1 MSNCSSTQK
10 TAPVN
15 SGGEDSYVRNLW
27 RDLQFGLRLLWKNP
41 LFTSVAVLALA
52 LGIGANTAIFS
63 VVYATLLAPLPYRQ
77 PDRIVMVWS
86 KVGGDRNVSSAG
98 DFLEWK
104 RQSTS
109 FESMA
114 AWTGGQMSL
123 TVSGQPEQ
131 VESEPSTPGFLNVL
145 GQPLLLG
152 RDFLPEEGEVGKDQ
166 EVILTY
172 RLWKN
177 RFGADRDI
185 LGKQVR
191 MNGIPYTVVGVLA
204 PGATDRVQSELYV
217 PLAFKP
223 EQLNHD
229 YHWLLVMA
237 RLKPGVTLA
246 QANAD
251 MDSVTKHIAAVYP
264 KSNQGWGA
272 TVEPLQNDFL
282 SRDTQR
288 ALWMLL
294 GAVGFV
300 LLIACANVGNLLLA
314 RGTVR
319 QREIA
324 VRSSLGAT
332 RGQLFSQFLTE
343 SLALA
348 AIGGALGVGLAW
360 GFLQVIVALMPP
372 FTLPSE
378 ADLRLNLPVLL
389 FTLGTT
395 MLAGVLFGCAPGF
408 QAVRLN
414 LNETLKE
421 GGRTGLS
428 VGRQRARHALVLAEF
443 SLALTLLAAAGLAI
457 HSFWNVTHIDVGF
470 RTDHLLTFSLPM
482 PADRLKT
489 PEQMTAFYR
498 RLLERVQA
506 LPGITAVSASTGMP
520 LQGTSFG
527 MPFDIVGKPV
537 ADRSQRPGAGFNMVT
552 PGFFTT
558 FGIRISR
565 GRSFTEADVAGGLP
579 VAVVN
584 STFVKRYF
592 PNVDPFTQRISVEQL
607 IPGVTNL
614 GPPIDWQIVG
624 IYENVRNGGPKGNGF
639 PEIDVPFAQSP
650 WPRVRMA
657 VRTAGNPDSL
667 NKSIAAVI
675 HSADPD
681 LPMAD
686 LKTMDQLF
694 QESLGGDRFGAFL
707 FGGFAL
713 IALCLATFGIYGV
726 MSFGVAQRTHEIG
739 LRMALGAR
747 QTQVLGLIL
756 KEGMTLGFIGLFI
769 GLAGSYGIG
778 RLMRGMW
785 YGIGSLDP
793 IAFSAVAAVLML
805 SALLACYIPA
815 RRATQVDPM
824 AALRQD

>member
-1 MSNCSSTQK
+1 M
-10 TAPVN
+10 
-15 SGGEDSYVRNLW
+15 RNLW
-27 RDLQFGLRLLWKNP
+27 RDLHFGLRLLWKNP
-41 LFTSVAVLALA
+41 VFTSVAVLALA

-77 PDRIVMVWS
+77 PDRIVMIWS
-86 KVGGDRNVSSAG
+86 KVGGNRNVTAAG
-98 DFLEWK
+98 DYLEWK
-104 RQSTS
+104 RQSTA

-123 TVSGQPEQ
+123 TISGQPEQ
-131 VESEPSTPGFLNVL
+131 VNSEPSTPGFLEVL

-152 RDFLPEEGEVGKDQ
+152 RGFLPEEGQVGKNH

-172 RLWKN
+172 KLWKN
-177 RFGADRDI
+177 RFGTDREI
-185 LGKQVR
+185 IGKQVR
-191 MNGIPYTVVGVLA
+191 MDGAPYTVVGVLA

-223 EQLNHD
+223 DQINHEF
-229 YHWLLVMA
+229 HWLLVMA
-237 RLKPGVTLA
+237 RLKPGVTVA

-251 MDSVTKHIAAVYP
+251 MDSVTKHIAEVYP

-272 TVEPLQNDFL
+272 SVEPLQNDFL

-300 LLIACANVGNLLLA
+300 LLIACANVANLLLA

-324 VRSSLGAT
+324 IRASLGAT

-348 AIGGALGVGLAW
+348 GIGGALGVGLAW
-360 GFLQVIVALMPP
+360 GFLKVIIALMPP

-378 ADLRLNLPVLL
+378 ADVRLNVPVLL
-389 FTLGTT
+389 FTLGAT
-395 MLAGVLFGCAPGF
+395 MLAGVLFGCAPAV

-421 GGRTGLS
+421 GGRTGFS
-428 VGRQRARHALVLAEF
+428 VGRHRARHALVLAEF
-443 SLALTLLAAAGLAI
+443 ALALTLLAAAGLAV
-457 HSFWNVTHIDVGF
+457 HSFWNITHVDMGF
-470 RTDHLLTFSLPM
+470 QTGHLLTFDLPM

-489 PEQMTAFYR
+489 PEQITLFYQQ
-498 RLLERVQA
+498 LIERVQA
-506 LPGITAVSASTGMP
+506 LPGVTSASVSTGMP
-520 LQGTSFG
+520 VEGTNFG
-527 MPFDIVGKPV
+527 MPFEIVGKPV
-537 ADRSQRPGAGFNMVT
+537 ADRSQRPGAGFNQVT

-558 FGIRISR
+558 FGIRMAR
-565 GRSFTEADVAGGLP
+565 GRAFTEADVAGGLP

-592 PNVDPFTQRISVEQL
+592 PNVDPLTQRISVEQL

-624 IYENVRNGGPKGNGF
+624 VYENVRNGGPKGDGF

-650 WPRVRMA
+650 WPSDLMA
-657 VRTAGNPDSL
+657 VRTAGNPEGVI
-667 NKSIAAVI
+667 KSIAAVI
-675 HSADPD
+675 HSSDPD

-686 LKTMDQLF
+686 VKTMDQLLH
-694 QESLGGDRFGAFL
+694 ESMGGDRFGAVL
-707 FGGFAL
+707 FGSFAV

-739 LRMALGAR
+739 LRMALGAG

-756 KEGMTLGFIGLFI
+756 KEGMTLGFIGLLI
-769 GLAGSYGIG
+769 GLGGSYGVG
-778 RLMRGMW
+778 RLMRGTL
-785 YGIGSLDP
+785 YGIGTLDP
-793 IAFSAVAAVLML
+793 VAFSAVAAVLMI